1 MPTCLHKTA
10 SLDLAGPGK
19 RLENRQH
26 FHLADDLVRLR
37 LDEQLLQGDS
47 TALEVVLDLGTLA
60 ARTGRLLERRVALLG
75 REARR
80 LGHGR
85 LR

>member
-1 MPTCLHKTA
+1 MTLPVPGSDSRTA
-10 SLDLAGPGK
+10 STFILPTISSDSA
-19 RLENRQH
+19 
-26 FHLADDLVRLR
+26 

-47 TALEVVLDLGTLA
+47 TALQMVLDLGALA
-60 ARTGRLLERRVALLG
+60 ARPGRLLERRLALLG